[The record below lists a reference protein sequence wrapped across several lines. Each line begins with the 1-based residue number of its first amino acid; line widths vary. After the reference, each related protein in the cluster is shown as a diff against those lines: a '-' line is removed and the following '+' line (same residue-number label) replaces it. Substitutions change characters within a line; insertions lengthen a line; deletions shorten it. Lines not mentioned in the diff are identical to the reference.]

1 MSWKQVLTSG
11 LKAALVAFI
20 VLQLKEK
27 HDAGQFDTAGTAADG
42 GLVGT
47 GMLIV
52 SAVQKL
58 ITKS

>member
-1 MSWKQVLTSG
+1 MSWKQVLSG
-11 LKAALVAFI
+11 ALKVAIVAFV
-20 VLQLKEK
+20 VLQAKEK

-42 GLVGT
+42 LLVGV

-52 SAVQKL
+52 NAGQKL